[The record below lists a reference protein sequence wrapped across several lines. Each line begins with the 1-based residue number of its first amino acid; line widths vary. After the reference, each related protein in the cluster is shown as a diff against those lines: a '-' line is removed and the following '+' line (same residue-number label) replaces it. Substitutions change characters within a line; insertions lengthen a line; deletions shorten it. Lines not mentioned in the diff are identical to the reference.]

1 MATLTTGSLTIPT
14 QLLDPWVNNIHK
26 GSTISQLSGAIPMKF
41 GAGESFVFDSGEA
54 EYVGEGAN
62 KSSNSITSTTQTIEP
77 HKFQKTI
84 RFTNEVQWANEDHQ
98 LGIIQQILDQIQPAL
113 SRALDY
119 GVFHG
124 INPKTGAVVPSMTQ
138 RLVNTTNSV
147 EYLNTDAPYVSTD
160 AAIAALLAADG
171 VPNGIA
177 MDPKFAATISGQ
189 RIPATGQKLYP
200 DFTFANESSTF
211 ESLRA
216 ATSKTVGAN
225 GVVAVPSNL
234 LAVVGD
240 FSAVRW
246 GIQKAIGLEMIE
258 YGDPDGNGD
267 LKGNNQIAFRAEV
280 VYGWG
285 IAEINR
291 NFAKIVDAVPAV

>member
-1 MATLTTGSLTIPT
+1 MAALTTGSLTIPK

-41 GAGESFVFDSGEA
+41 GPGEAFIFDSGEA
-54 EYVGEGAN
+54 EYVGEGQN
-62 KSSNSITSTTQTIEP
+62 KSSNDITQSTQTVEP

-84 RFTNEVQWANEDHQ
+84 RFTEEVKWADEDHQ
-98 LGIIQQILDQIQPAL
+98 LGVIQQILDQIQPAL

-119 GVFHG
+119 GVIHG
-124 INPKTGAVVPSMTQ
+124 INPKTGAVVPAMTQ
-138 RLVNTTNSV
+138 KLVSATSQV
-147 EYLNTDAPYVSTD
+147 EYVATDAPYVSTD
-160 AAIAALLAADG
+160 AAVAAVLAANG

-177 MDPKFAATISGQ
+177 MDPLFAAKISGQ
-189 RIPATGQKLYP
+189 RIPTTGQKLYP
-200 DFTFANESSTF
+200 DFTFSNETSVF

-216 ATSKTVGAN
+216 ATSKTVGAA
-225 GVVAVPSNL
+225 GVAAVDSDL

-240 FSAVRW
+240 FTAVRW
-246 GIQKAIGLEMIE
+246 GVQKAIGLELIE

-267 LKGNNQIAFRAEV
+267 LKRNNQIAFRAEV

-285 IAEINR
+285 IAELNS
-291 NFAKIVDAVPAV
+291 NFSLIVDKVA

>member
-1 MATLTTGSLTIPT
+1 MAALTTGSLTIPK

-41 GAGESFVFDSGEA
+41 GAGEAFVFDSGEA

-62 KSSNSITSTTQTIEP
+62 KSSNDITKTTQTVEP

-84 RFTNEVQWANEDHQ
+84 RFTEEVKWADEDHQ
-98 LGIIQQILDQIQPAL
+98 LGVIQEILSQIQPAL

-119 GVFHG
+119 GVIHG
-124 INPKTGAVVPSMTQ
+124 INPKTGAVVGAMTQ
-138 RLVNTTNSV
+138 KLTSAATAV
-147 EYLNTDAPYVSTD
+147 ELAAADAPYVSVD
-160 AAIAALLAADG
+160 AAVAALLAADG

-177 MDPKFAATISGQ
+177 IDPKFAATISGQ
-189 RIPATGQKLYP
+189 RLPTGQKLYP
-200 DFTFANESSTF
+200 DFTFANETSVF

-216 ATSKTVGAN
+216 ATSKTVGAT
-225 GVVAVPSNL
+225 GV
-234 LAVVGD
+234 LAVDTKLRAIVGD

-246 GIQKAIGLEMIE
+246 GVQKAIGLELIE
-258 YGDPDGNGD
+258 FGDPDGNGD
-267 LKGNNQIAFRAEV
+267 LKRNNQIAFRAEV

-285 IAEINR
+285 IAEIDR
-291 NFAKIVDAVPAV
+291 NFAKIVDLVA

>member
-1 MATLTTGSLTIPT
+1 MAALTTGSLTIPT

-26 GSTISQLSGAIPMKF
+26 GSTISQLSGATPMKF
-41 GAGESFVFDSGEA
+41 GKGEAFVFDSGEA

-62 KSSNSITSTTQTIEP
+62 KSSNDITKTTQTVEN

-84 RFTNEVQWANEDHQ
+84 RFTEEVKWADEDHQ
-98 LGIIQQILDQIQPAL
+98 LGVIQQILDQIQPAL

-119 GVFHG
+119 GVIHG
-124 INPKTGAVVPSMTQ
+124 INPKTGQVVSAMTQ
-138 RLVNTTNSV
+138 RLVSADTAV
-147 EYLNTDAPYVSTD
+147 EYNAADAPYVSTD
-160 AAIAALLAADG
+160 AAVAALLAADG

-177 MDPKFAATISGQ
+177 MDPKFAAKISGQ

-200 DFTFANESSTF
+200 DFTFSNEDSYF

-216 ATSKTVGAN
+216 ATSKTVGAT
-225 GVVAVPSNL
+225 GVAATPSGL

-246 GIQKAIGLEMIE
+246 GVQKAIGLELIE
-258 YGDPDGNGD
+258 FGDPDGNGD
-267 LKGNNQIAFRAEV
+267 LKRNNQIAFRAEV

-285 IAEINR
+285 IAEIDR
-291 NFAKIVDAVPAV
+291 NFAKIVDAV